1 MNSYSNKVIILII
14 SFLIYFSSQFI
25 FIASADNNLENN
37 IDAIFNIEFIS
48 GTQLIIDIKA
58 DVEKIT
64 LTANDQSYYKDDI
77 LKKYEND
84 LEVMGAIKY
93 VLKNSFTN
101 QLKIIFNKTSI
112 HSFNELPQFNE
123 GIFYDRYSINFTA
136 NYFNFNNQVN
146 ISDFINGIL
155 RMGAFVNY
163 TFDLVAESGWNN
175 TYNFI
180 LSDSIGYHRTTGIVN
195 ENIIQWIIEND
206 NQNGFSKIA
215 EISLKLNDPLSD
227 YKENNVEFEFNVDL
241 NEQSRLNVS
250 VIVNSIN
257 LSNLIKIPD
266 FISNLHNIPS
276 DGVRL
281 FIRNNLSTWQD
292 LYQKIIKNIID
303 EIKPKIESPPFNQTI
318 SFKFKWDIN
327 STTNCTQPYNVNNMD
342 NYPPIIAN
350 FFDNDIDIII
360 CGISSKAFLG
370 FINSG
375 ASSNIT
381 SSDINFGNNLKN
393 INYPYQIKLRL
404 PENITSKNK
413 NVILWNKSN
422 NELGN
427 ISSNNYR
434 KYNEEKIDTNFEIYF
449 KSTDLNILSIF
460 TGETKL
466 SFGLF
471 VKETQN
477 RNVTQLPYY
486 FIIPEKIDVDYF
498 NSDLLR
504 LCIDEN
510 IFDNSTINSFLLSEK
525 ESYESR
531 LKNIFPN
538 LDINGFTDDD
548 LFYNSL
554 KWDDDINKMDNYN
567 PIKISTFSNILYEL
581 PFKFKILF
589 PTIDIMEQ
597 NFTLSGIKNQN
608 VKYKII
614 FPAGIK
620 IKLYNESNKLSLN
633 ITDDGKYYIELNFN
647 KNQSELNE
655 YISFK
660 IMPSFLFII
669 SLFLPC
675 IISLLITMILV
686 IIIYIIRRKRR
697 VNKQFSIRQKKEKN
711 NTGNEVEYYVPPPPK

>member
-1 MNSYSNKVIILII
+1 MNSYSNKVIIFII

-25 FIASADNNLENN
+25 FIASANNNLENN
-37 IDAIFNIEFIS
+37 IDAVFNIEFRS
-48 GTQLIIDIKA
+48 GTELIIDIKA

-64 LTANDQSYYKDDI
+64 LTANDQSYYKEDI
-77 LKKYEND
+77 IKKYEND
-84 LEVMGAIKY
+84 PEIMGAIKY
-93 VLKNSFTN
+93 VLKNSLTN
-101 QLKIIFNKTSI
+101 QLKIIFNNTNI
-112 HSFNELPQFNE
+112 HSFNELPLFNE
-123 GIFYDRYSINFTA
+123 GIFYDKYSINFTS
-136 NYFNFNNQVN
+136 NYFNLNNQVN

-163 TFDLVAESGWNN
+163 TFNLVAESGWNN

-195 ENIIQWIIEND
+195 ENIIQWIIENN
-206 NQNGFSKIA
+206 NQNSYSKIA
-215 EISLKLNDPLSD
+215 EISLKLNNPLSD
-227 YKENNVEFEFNVDL
+227 YKEKNVEFEFNIDL
-241 NEQSRLNVS
+241 NEQSRLNLS
-250 VIVNSIN
+250 VILNSIN
-257 LSNLIKIPD
+257 LSELIKIPD

-281 FIRNNLSTWQD
+281 FISSNLSTWDD

-318 SFKFKWDIN
+318 SFNFKWDIY
-327 STTNCTQPYNVNNMD
+327 STTNCSQPYNVSKMD
-342 NYPPIIAN
+342 NIPPIIAN
-350 FFDNDIDIII
+350 FSDDIDIII

-375 ASSNIT
+375 ASSNL
-381 SSDINFGNNLKN
+381 SSNDINFGNNLEN
-393 INYPYQIKLRL
+393 IIYPYQIKLRL
-404 PENITSKNK
+404 PENITSKN
-413 NVILWNKSN
+413 NNIILWNKSN
-422 NELGN
+422 TELGN

-434 KYNEEKIDTNFEIYF
+434 KYNEEKINTNFEIYF
-449 KSTDLNILSIF
+449 KSTDLNILSLF

-466 SFGLF
+466 SFGLL

-486 FIIPEKIDVDYF
+486 FIIPEKIDIDYF
-498 NSDLLR
+498 NSDLFR
-504 LCIDEN
+504 LCTDEK

-531 LKNIFPN
+531 LKNIFPD
-538 LDINGFTDDD
+538 LDINGITDDN
-548 LFYNSL
+548 LFFNSL
-554 KWDDDINKMDNYN
+554 YWEDNIYEMDNYN
-567 PIKISTFSNILYEL
+567 PIKISTFSNILYEF
-581 PFKFKILF
+581 PFKFKILP

-608 VKYKII
+608 VNYKII
-614 FPAGIK
+614 FPAGLK
-620 IKLYNESNKLSLN
+620 VKLYNESNKLFLN
-633 ITDDGKYYIELNFN
+633 LTEDGKYYIEINFN

-660 IMPSFLFII
+660 ITPSFLFII
-669 SLFLPC
+669 NLFLPC
-675 IISLLITMILV
+675 IISLLITIILV
-686 IIIYIIRRKRR
+686 IIIYMLKRKRR
-697 VNKQFSIRQKKEKN
+697 VNKQFSIRQKIKKN